1 MRQRN
6 VQLSNPRGYSLI
18 EVMIAMA
25 FLSSVLLSIVGL
37 FYMGRRNV
45 YSGKQMTQA
54 VSLATRVSEDL
65 SALSYDEIYSSFG
78 ITSTTPLGAVD
89 VDPSAAMLDDLY
101 TNSILRTTTAFT
113 AAEDVSG
120 FLQRWKDE
128 ILLNQRFQDGSVSLV
143 FSPRLP
149 WDASL
154 ANPTTAALT
163 AANATVM
170 RIRALVRWR
179 EAQRPRQVIL
189 DFNKTRRP
197 LPP

>member
-6 VQLSNPRGYSLI
+6 VQPSNSRGYSLI

-179 EAQRPRQVIL
+179 EGQRPRQVIL

>member
-179 EAQRPRQVIL
+179 EGQRPRQVIL